1 MLRVSLSRSDS
12 WGQAVTG
19 LGETLGPPK
28 PLISQLKLPQ
38 PARAHTL
45 EFSGLIFLVLISG
58 SLDTKRLHHSILL
71 ICEEEEEE
79 EDHWGM
85 GSSSLYV
92 PGTTQTLSSTS
103 ASGTQVDLYWD
114 LEYRGA
120 RPLPRSPKLQSSMIT
135 E

>member
-79 EDHWGM
+79 EEEDHGGM
-85 GSSSLYV
+85 RSSSLCA
-92 PGTTQTLSSTS
+92 PGTTHQPIQNKTLYQPHLHL
-103 ASGTQVDLYWD
+103 G
-114 LEYRGA
+114 
-120 RPLPRSPKLQSSMIT
+120 PK
-135 E
+135 